1 MLYCV
6 LACGG
11 FFTSLNGNFAS
22 PGFPNNYP
30 NNARCTYEIR
40 VPSDRR
46 IVLEFQFYDLESCC
60 DRLVLRQMVSGSNNE
75 VATLFGTRNSP
86 IQYISAENRFMLM
99 FTSDHSVTSRGFTA
113 TYRTLVYTT
122 SSSSVPLPT
131 SSSSIPMPR
140 PSPSPV
146 PGMKQHF
153 INSFRTH
160 FPFCPEWNIESRTN
174 CVWPTL

>member
-30 NNARCTYEIR
+30 NNARCTYEIY
-40 VPSDRR
+40 VSIVRR
-46 IVLEFQFYDLESCC
+46 IVLELQFYDFETDY
-60 DRLVLRQMVSGSNNE
+60 DRLVIRQMVSGSNRE
-75 VATLFGTRNSP
+75 VATLSGTRNSP
-86 IQYISAENRFMLM
+86 IQYISTENRFMLM
-99 FTSDHSVTSRGFTA
+99 FTSDYSVTMRGFTA
-113 TYRTLVYTT
+113 TYRTFVHTT
-122 SSSSVPLPT
+122 SSSSIPLPT

-153 INSFRTH
+153 INSSRTH
-160 FPFCPEWNIESRTN
+160 FPSCPEWNLESRIN
-174 CVWPTL
+174 CVWLTL

>member
-11 FFTSLNGNFAS
+11 FFTSLIGNITS

-30 NNARCTYEIR
+30 NNARCTYEIY

-46 IVLEFQFYDLESCC
+46 IVLEFQFYDFESCC
-60 DRLVLRQMVSGSNNE
+60 DRVVIKQMVAGSNSE
-75 VATLFGTRNSP
+75 VARLSGTRNSP
-86 IQYISAENRFMLM
+86 IQYISAENRFTLQ
-99 FTSDHSVTSRGFTA
+99 FTSDGSVTRRGFVA

-153 INSFRTH
+153 INSSRTH
-160 FPFCPEWNIESRTN
+160 FLSCPEWNIESRIN
-174 CVWPTL
+174 CV